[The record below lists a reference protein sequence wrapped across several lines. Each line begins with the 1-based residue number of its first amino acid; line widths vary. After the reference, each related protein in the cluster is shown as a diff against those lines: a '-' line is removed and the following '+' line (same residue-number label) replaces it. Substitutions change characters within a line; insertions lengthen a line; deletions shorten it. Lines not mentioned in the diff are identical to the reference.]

1 MILQKNFHWIESVI
15 FTPGKY
21 CSVLISWRLS
31 RSFGRNSPQNIVFL
45 EDPQFYAEDESF
57 NVAFE
62 KCNQNVA
69 SQKKPMK
76 AEMKDE
82 SLAASY

>member
-1 MILQKNFHWIESVI
+1 MYDPPEEFPLDRVYDFHSWQILF
-15 FTPGKY
+15 
-21 CSVLISWRLS
+21 
-31 RSFGRNSPQNIVFL
+31 SFNIVGAHLAEFPQKICCFL
-45 EDPQFYAEDESF
+45 EDPEFYAEDESF

-69 SQKKPMK
+69 SEKKPMK
-76 AEMKDE
+76 AEMKDQ